1 MNSKTYK
8 DLPEDDPNKEWEVEK
23 ILKERSKLKKNKKTG
38 TMQSIKE
45 YLIKW
50 VGYKSP
56 TWEPE
61 ENLENCQ
68 ELLKDFLIGKLLQKY
83 QNENKKKKNFSKKEL
98 SHFEDYPN
106 IPDFKKEKNIKQ
118 SYNLNSEEQSTIN
131 NSINNNSISNK
142 KCIFKKMNNS
152 KLSVLEEEN
161 MFFDIEIDEES
172 KEKDKKE
179 IKEQNEEQE
188 SPKIIERELFENSIG
203 NQNEKKNKERRNN
216 ERFKIKELNTIT
228 TTDSFKLNSILNRI
242 IPNEDDQI
250 SLEQMSH
257 SIFLDEEKVS
267 NYPKY
272 KKNDKEKDK
281 NSINF
286 LEKKRKNPY
295 IDIIEDKNDERGN
308 ENKIQIM
315 EIYSMKVPENYEKEG
330 KGIILN
336 IKYKKYNKIFIEEFD
351 SKRDEIPSDYLAK
364 YYEMFIC
371 ESFKGKKISKDMAFD

>member
-38 TMQSIKE
+38 KMQSIKE

-98 SHFEDYPN
+98 CHFEDYPN

-188 SPKIIERELFENSIG
+188 SPKIIGRELFENSIG

-257 SIFLDEEKVS
+257 SIFLDEERVS

>member
-1 MNSKTYK
+1 MNSKTYE

-38 TMQSIKE
+38 KMQSIKE

-83 QNENKKKKNFSKKEL
+83 QNENKNKKNFSKKEL
-98 SHFEDYPN
+98 CHLEDYPN

-188 SPKIIERELFENSIG
+188 SPKIIGRELFENSIG

-257 SIFLDEEKVS
+257 SIFLDEERVS